1 MKSIFNENFVEKKKF
16 MSLVNSAQDPN
27 FDTNTRHVCYP
38 NAHLITQWEQAFC
51 LLLFSTF
58 QSVMDG
64 ICSIG
69 REMLV
74 Q

>member
-1 MKSIFNENFVEKKKF
+1 MRSIFNKNFVEKKKF
-16 MSLVNSAQDPN
+16 VSLVNSVQDSSL
-27 FDTNTRHVCYP
+27 DTNTKHVCYP

-51 LLLFSTF
+51 LLFSTF

>member
-1 MKSIFNENFVEKKKF
+1 MRSIFNENFVEKKKF
-16 MSLVNSAQDPN
+16 VSLMNSVQDSSL
-27 FDTNTRHVCYP
+27 DTNARRVCYP